1 MKIAIRDHRGKYG
14 GTWDGPG
21 LVFDRDAI
29 GLGETFDV
37 IVLDAPEPTPTPGP
51 TPPAPPPPGP
61 TPAMNAAYVGAVK
74 AQLEAQGVNLLGPC
88 GAFQITKR
96 VAWGL
101 RARGAGLLSKPGGNN
116 CDGYATDIVAW
127 PDRAYDILSDGG
139 NTNGPNWNE
148 TDVEDLAGRWRPA
161 VQP

>member
-1 MKIAIRDHRGKYG
+1 MKVAFRDHRGKYG

-29 GLGETFDV
+29 GAGETFEL
-37 IVLDAPEPTPTPGP
+37 IQLDGGGTPEPGP
-51 TPPAPPPPGP
+51 TPPQPGP
-61 TPAMNAAYVGAVK
+61 TPRPSATYVAAVK
-74 AQLEAQGVNLLGPC
+74 TQLISEGVDISGAC

-101 RARGAGLLSKPGGNN
+101 KDSGAGLLSKPSGNN
-116 CDGYATDIVAW
+116 CEGYATDIVIYQ
-127 PDRAYDILSDGG
+127 DGRAFDILGDGG
-139 NTNGPNWNE
+139 GANIPNWQS
-148 TDVEDLAGRWRPA
+148 TDVDDPSGRWRPP

>member
-1 MKIAIRDHRGKYG
+1 MKIALRDHRGKYG

-21 LVFDRDAI
+21 LVFDRDRV

-37 IVLDAPEPTPTPGP
+37 IPLDDGSLPSPAPSPTPAPEPPS
-51 TPPAPPPPGP
+51 P
-61 TPAMNAAYVGAVK
+61 TPAMSVAYVAAVK
-74 AQLEAQGVNLLGPC
+74 AQLEREGVNLLGPC

-101 RARGAGLLSKPGGNN
+101 RARGAGLLAKPGGNQ
-116 CDGYATDIVAW
+116 CDGYATDIVCW
-127 PDRAYDILSDGG
+127 QDRAYDILSDGG
-139 NTNGPNWNE
+139 NSNGPTWNE
-148 TDVEDLAGRWRPA
+148 TGVDDLAARWRPA